1 MHCRT
6 CVASPR
12 LSRSNAAITP
22 PRGSAS
28 IGGGAAEDVEGTAAV
43 AAAEGGEEVSE
54 EADEVD
60 EGEGVSRRRV
70 RGRVSR
76 AGRRAV
82 RRLDTAMRE
91 GGRAASPRWE

>member
-1 MHCRT
+1 VR
-6 CVASPR
+6 
-12 LSRSNAAITP
+12 
-22 PRGSAS
+22 
-28 IGGGAAEDVEGTAAV
+28 
-43 AAAEGGEEVSE
+43 E

>member
-1 MHCRT
+1 
-6 CVASPR
+6 VASPR

-28 IGGGAAEDVEGTAAV
+28 IGGGAAEDVEGTTAVV
-43 AAAEGGEEVSE
+43 AAAEGGEEVRE

-91 GGRAASPRWE
+91 GGRAARPRWE